1 MKTLKLTQ
9 LEKNLL
15 LEKEMENVKGGNTCG
30 CGCKY
35 AGSGGSSTAN
45 NGNANLS
52 NNLHSGTDHDRI
64 LIIEVG
70 PITGKVIG

>member
-15 LEKEMENVKGGNTCG
+15 QEKEMENVKGGNTCG

-35 AGSGGSSTAN
+35 AGSGGSNTYDNA
-45 NGNANLS
+45 NANLS
-52 NNLHSGTDHDRI
+52 GNLHTGTDHD
-64 LIIEVG
+64 LIISITVG
-70 PITGKVIG
+70 